1 MSHAAISLVSA
12 DIAPLLRK
20 SQLQP
25 LPGCPLHF
33 SRAKPTVD
41 WFSKHSERMRG
52 GAAQSKLLSGRP
64 EFESQDFLDFH
75 LSLEA
80 AFSSPDVTLQEV
92 SALDPNTTLSAE
104 FSLGHYLTASG
115 KQGFGYEC
123 PA

>member
-1 MSHAAISLVSA
+1 MLKNPFQ
-12 DIAPLLRK
+12 DN
-20 SQLQP
+20 SQIKKYQKWVNSINQLED
-25 LPGCPLHF
+25 
-33 SRAKPTVD
+33 T
-41 WFSKHSERMRG
+41 
-52 GAAQSKLLSGRP
+52 
-64 EFESQDFLDFH
+64 LDFH